1 MNLQQLE
8 YFKTIAET
16 ENFTTSAKLLSITQP
31 ALSKAISKLE
41 DELKVPLFEKKGRNI
56 KITRFGKTFLIYA
69 NRALTEID
77 KGINELKEMISEDR
91 GTISISSTP
100 RIGVYFMN
108 FFISDFLNNNP
119 DTKFQFNQQS
129 VDSIVENLKIGKI
142 DIGFYDSE
150 YKIDDNYDIESIP
163 IKKQEYVLIVPKNHI
178 FSNREEISLKELKD
192 EYFIAYND
200 KSSDKR
206 ISYSDFMGYTPK
218 ISAEPTEA
226 SVLSGLVAAG
236 AGIAIIINTPMINTN
251 KISTIKIKEDIGYKS
266 IYIGWNRDS
275 YMTEI
280 RKAFKEYVLSLSEDV

>member
-1 MNLQQLE
+1 MMKELIFKNDPYEMNWIRPDFPYGEVGVPEELS
-8 YFKTIAET
+8 A
-16 ENFTTSAKLLSITQP
+16 TSASVREGDVVQ
-31 ALSKAISKLE
+31 
-41 DELKVPLFEKKGRNI
+41 
-56 KITRFGKTFLIYA
+56 
-69 NRALTEID
+69 TEIRI
-77 KGINELKEMISEDR
+77 KNEGKKPYFTNIED
-91 GTISISSTP
+91 
-100 RIGVYFMN
+100 
-108 FFISDFLNNNP
+108 
-119 DTKFQFNQQS
+119 
-129 VDSIVENLKIGKI
+129 
-142 DIGFYDSE
+142 
-150 YKIDDNYDIESIP
+150 IDDYPEIESILV
-163 IKKQEYVLIVPKNHI
+163 KREEYVLIVPKNHRLA
-178 FSNREEISLKELKD
+178 NREEVSLKELKD

-280 RKAFKEYVLSLSEDV
+280 RKAFNEYVLSLSEDV